1 LGAHGKDLPVTAQEP
16 IMTSARRLSRR
27 PRSLQQMALG
37 LAGVVLTFGLS
48 VSAQAAADLGHQP
61 ARVASHWGAGPLT
74 LSLIASARR
83 EAPLRGADPALAGGH
98 QQMPL
103 RAVAVGYHPTS
114 IPMPVAYRPAEGM

>member
-1 LGAHGKDLPVTAQEP
+1 
-16 IMTSARRLSRR
+16 MTSARRLSR
-27 PRSLQQMALG
+27 PRSLHTMALG
-37 LAGVVLTFGLS
+37 LAAVVLTFGLS

-83 EAPLRGADPALAGGH
+83 EAPLRGADPALVGGH

-114 IPMPVAYRPAEGM
+114 IPMPVAYRP